1 MGHMP
6 KLVRPEDQPADV
18 DAAISAF
25 GNRARS
31 TILRYL
37 TSRGDRG
44 ALRADI
50 AEDTHMAI
58 PTLSKHLR
66 ALEDLGV
73 VHGNI
78 DPDHRRGRSVA
89 YRANTQRIQQLLAAH
104 QDYML
109 NTTED

>member
-1 MGHMP
+1 MGPMP
-6 KLVRPEDQPADV
+6 KLVRPQDQSADV

-31 TILRYL
+31 TIVRYL
-37 TSRGDRG
+37 ASRGDVG

-50 AEDTHMAI
+50 AEDTQMAI

-66 ALEDLGV
+66 ALEELGV
-73 VHGNI
+73 IQGNI
-78 DPDHRRGRSVA
+78 EPDHRRGRSVA
-89 YRANTQRIQQLLAAH
+89 YRANKERIQQLLAAH

-109 NTTED
+109 NSGAE